1 MEQGQIASFRLTPK
15 DILSIRKISICLMLL
30 FTSMVCQPSRAPLPA
45 TIVLTLKTRTNR
57 NRFYTCVMS
66 FGRRG
71 YTTVGASR
79 SRHVP
84 NCVREMN
91 VSPISRGY
99 EPPEDFQIA
108 PGARSRMPSD
118 MRFVRVAN
126 INADMRRVVLRF
138 SYDHYIRVSTDRM
151 RVRIGF
157 YRMGKSRNCH
167 TR

>member
-84 NCVREMN
+84 NCVREMD

-99 EPPEDFQIA
+99 RTTRAISKSLRVPVHGCQAICV
-108 PGARSRMPSD
+108 S
-118 MRFVRVAN
+118 FVLPTSTLICDGLFFVSVM
-126 INADMRRVVLRF
+126 ITTFGSVL
-138 SYDHYIRVSTDRM
+138 IE
-151 RVRIGF
+151 
-157 YRMGKSRNCH
+157 
-167 TR
+167 